1 MLQIAEIPN
10 FANTSPRSTDV
21 TPGHPVRTRRLNKL
35 IKWASATACAL
46 LACRLAQ
53 GVVQILR
60 PTYRQAAALTC
71 VSASYVATV
80 GRLTQEERLQLACGL
95 LSLPRLHN
103 RRQNPLDAELDRVVE
118 RYGAEALWRALDRVV
133 ERYGAEAVWRALD
146 RYTQPGSNE
155 ITVSEAA
162 E

>member
-1 MLQIAEIPN
+1 M
-10 FANTSPRSTDV
+10 T
-21 TPGHPVRTRRLNKL
+21 GRRLNKL

-60 PTYRQAAALTC
+60 PTYRQAAALTR

-95 LSLPRLHN
+95 LSPPRLHN
-103 RRQNPLDAELDRVVE
+103 RRQNPSDAELDRVVE
-118 RYGAEALWRALDRVV
+118 RYGAEALWRALDRVELDRVV

-155 ITVSEAA
+155 ITVHEAA